1 LGEALCGTD
10 LSAYWSNG
18 LVKEVLLDP
27 SSQLTVILEAA
38 LVEEAVDIFQ
48 GGEVNDTNR
57 WVRQHHHGRIAVR
70 GGFHYWSSR
79 AHGFEKM

>member
-38 LVEEAVDIFQ
+38 Q